1 MNYVMSAGLSPKD
14 QGIFLEAKD
23 NPLAVMI
30 IAAREKDKDDPAY
43 TQFVQAYQ
51 SDAVKQFIAETYK
64 GTIEPAW
71 N

>member
-1 MNYVMSAGLSPKD
+1 
-14 QGIFLEAKD
+14 
-23 NPLAVMI
+23 MI